1 MRTRDEIMESAL
13 IGSLKLKSE
22 EAILGLIQLEILLD
36 IREML
41 MPLAHP
47 IYVVEDVPL
56 GFDELT
62 QKYKDVCGTSLR
74 MTGIKRTP
82 TGDIVTTQE
91 VKNESKTDSKN

>member
-1 MRTRDEIMESAL
+1 MSGWGESVGIVMIEL
-13 IGSLKLKSE
+13 
-22 EAILGLIQLEILLD
+22 LLD

-62 QKYKDVCGTSLR
+62 QKYKDVCGTSPI
-74 MTGIKRTP
+74 M
-82 TGDIVTTQE
+82 TGDIVTTKE
-91 VKNESKTDSKN
+91 VKSESKTDSKN